1 MLALAIYW
9 NVWSDSSALVDRNLS
24 IFCDLPF
31 ADPTPKTYIAGEVMG
46 LGFFALI
53 KSLDFDISIIYN

>member
-1 MLALAIYW
+1 MCTQM
-9 NVWSDSSALVDRNLS
+9 SSTLVDKNQS

-31 ADPTPKTYIAGEVMG
+31 THPVPKTYITAEVMG

>member
-1 MLALAIYW
+1 MCGQ
-9 NVWSDSSALVDRNLS
+9 SLVDKSLS

-31 ADPTPKTYIAGEVMG
+31 VDLIPKTYIATGVMG
-46 LGFFALI
+46 LSFFALI

>member
-1 MLALAIYW
+1 MCGQNL
-9 NVWSDSSALVDRNLS
+9 SGLVDKNLS

-31 ADPTPKTYIAGEVMG
+31 ADLIPKTYIAAKVMG
-46 LGFFALI
+46 LVCFALI

>member
-1 MLALAIYW
+1 MCSR
-9 NVWSDSSALVDRNLS
+9 NSSGLVDKNLS

-31 ADPTPKTYIAGEVMG
+31 ADPVHKTYIAAKVMG